1 MAEPEPEK
9 LVCKSCCYSYKP
21 EEGRVHGKCFQCTT
35 CSSSERVLRNNLGEK
50 HGLNSFSGSEAC
62 KFFRD
67 IHKKKKEA
75 KNGRLSWTT
84 LKGVLVTA
92 LTDKRMETFK
102 NTVTGTELPL
112 EVWLSQGW
120 RRETVEAQ
128 PNFYSKE
135 LGCQVYKVPIRAT
148 SWSEEH
154 YRIQEEILRHEQEAY
169 ENKKGKK
176 RRGQAEQNS
185 SDGEMALPA
194 DESKAV
200 GRDEKKEEKDRKLTL
215 SKNIA
220 LSNRAAKA
228 MGPLQ
233 STLTALEKGKEKVE
247 KASVQLPEGTMAS
260 VDQCITTLRAWA
272 EASRSCVNAQEATR
286 SMDALQLLPSLPYD
300 GSDLKALQQ
309 QAHVLQQSMRDA
321 VPKKEPK
328 GKAKAKAV
336 STPLEEAAA
345 PNGSVA
351 EAAPKRRRVKSAAA
365 K

>member
-1 MAEPEPEK
+1 M
-9 LVCKSCCYSYKP
+9 
-21 EEGRVHGKCFQCTT
+21 HGKCFQCTT
-35 CSSSERVLRNNLGEK
+35 CSSSERVLRNNLGDK
-50 HGLNSFSGSEAC
+50 HGLNTFSASEAC

-84 LKGVLVTA
+84 LKAALVTA
-92 LTDKRMETFK
+92 MTDKRMETFK
-102 NTVTGTELPL
+102 NTVTGTELPM

-120 RRETVEAQ
+120 KRETVEAQ
-128 PNFYSKE
+128 QNFFSKE

-154 YRIQEEILRHEQEAY
+154 YRIQEEILRHEQEAF

-185 SDGEMALPA
+185 SDAEMDLPSA
-194 DESKAV
+194 ESKDV
-200 GRDEKKEEKDRKLTL
+200 GRDEKKEEKDRKSILA
-215 SKNIA
+215 KNTT

-233 STLTALEKGKEKVE
+233 STLTSLEKGKEKLE
-247 KASVQLPEGTMAS
+247 KAAVQLAEGTMAS
-260 VDQCITTLRAWA
+260 VDKCITTLRAWA

-286 SMDALQLLPSLPYD
+286 AMDELQLLPALPYE

-309 QAHVLQQSMRDA
+309 QAQVLQQSMRA
-321 VPKKEPK
+321 ALPKKEPK
-328 GKAKAKAV
+328 GKAKAKAAP
-336 STPLEEAAA
+336 TPLDDPSA
-345 PNGSVA
+345 PNGVVA
-351 EAAPKRRRVKSAAA
+351 EPAPKRRRAKSAAP